1 MITSLS
7 MAFKTAHRGAEK
19 SLFGAL
25 SGTLVAS
32 FLFAAAG
39 CTPASLRNL
48 QRGCDQ
54 GSGAAC
60 SRLGT
65 AYYEGKDDKGQP
77 IDLDLEKARR
87 AFESAC
93 SHDDA
98 ASCSSLG
105 DMLVKGEGGPADGAR
120 GVSLH
125 RRACELGAGAACVK
139 SAVAY
144 RDGASVARSPELAA
158 AQARR
163 GCEKGDS
170 ASCALF
176 KELATVADSGGA
188 GMTAEAKLVM
198 DQCEGGS
205 GNACFDLALRY
216 DDGKGLKVDKTR
228 AAAMYKVSCE
238 KGDSRACHNFGV
250 MLIDGEGV
258 PRSIVAGLKVLDL
271 LCNKGQ
277 SKSCDVLVSK
287 LNKACLADE
296 PASCTLVGRFLL
308 QGEKGLE
315 INLVK
320 GVDYLRRGCRL
331 GSKDGC
337 EDLRKLGLE

>member
-1 MITSLS
+1 
-7 MAFKTAHRGAEK
+7 MAFKTRLRG
-19 SLFGAL
+19 SWQSPFGAL

-32 FLFAAAG
+32 FLFAAPG

-54 GSGAAC
+54 GSAAAC
-60 SRLGT
+60 ARLGT
-65 AYYEGKDDKGQP
+65 AYYEGRDDKGQSV
-77 IDLDLEKARR
+77 DLDLEKARR
-87 AFESAC
+87 AFEGAC
-93 SHDDA
+93 SRDDA
-98 ASCSSLG
+98 ASCASLG
-105 DMLVKGEGGPADGAR
+105 DMLGKGEGGPADKAR

-125 RRACELGAGAACVK
+125 RRACELGAGPACAK
-139 SAVAY
+139 AAVAY
-144 RDGASVARSPELAA
+144 RDGTAVPKSPELAA
-158 AQARR
+158 TSARK
-163 GCEKGDS
+163 GCDKGDS

-176 KELATVADSGGA
+176 KELATVEGSGGA
-188 GMTAEAKLVM
+188 GMTAEAKQAM
-198 DQCEGGS
+198 DQCEAGNGS
-205 GNACFDLALRY
+205 ACFDLGLRY
-216 DDGKGLKVDKTR
+216 DDGKGLKVDKTK
-228 AAAMYKVSCE
+228 AAAMYKISCE

-271 LCNKGQ
+271 LCQKGQ

-296 PASCTLVGRFLL
+296 PSSCTLVGRFLL

-315 INLVK
+315 VNLVK
-320 GVDYLRRGCRL
+320 GVEYLRRACRL
-331 GSKDGC
+331 GSNDGC